1 MTGPLEGVRVVEL
14 AGIGPGP
21 YTCMLLADAG
31 ADVLRVDRATGGPPP
46 SPLTGGHWDLLNR
59 SRRSVAVNL
68 KNPEGVRLVLDLVA
82 EADGLVE
89 GWRPGVA
96 ERLGIGPDPCLARNP
111 KLVYGRMTGWGQ
123 DGPLASS
130 AGHDINYIA
139 VAGALWPI
147 GRDGERPVP
156 PLNLVGDFGG
166 GGMMLA
172 FGMCA
177 ALLHARRSGQGQVVD
192 AAMVDG
198 AASLMT
204 MTYAFRQLG
213 LWTEHRS
220 INVLDSGA
228 PYYEVYDTADGKF
241 FCVGA
246 IEPQFYAE
254 LLRVVGLDPA
264 ELPAQNDRTQWP
276 AMKERFAAVFRTR
289 TRDAWTEAFAGTD
302 ACGAPVLSP
311 WEAHTHPHNEHRGTF
326 VEVEG
331 IVQPGPAPR
340 FSRTPAAVHRPP
352 PVAGQDTDE
361 ALTAWGIDDQRIAT
375 LRAAG
380 AVD

>member
-1 MTGPLEGVRVVEL
+1 
-14 AGIGPGP
+14 
-21 YTCMLLADAG
+21 
-31 ADVLRVDRATGGPPP
+31 
-46 SPLTGGHWDLLNR
+46 
-59 SRRSVAVNL
+59 
-68 KNPEGVRLVLDLVA
+68 
-82 EADGLVE
+82 
-89 GWRPGVA
+89 
-96 ERLGIGPDPCLARNP
+96 
-111 KLVYGRMTGWGQ
+111 
-123 DGPLASS
+123 
-130 AGHDINYIA
+130 
-139 VAGALWPI
+139 
-147 GRDGERPVP
+147 
-156 PLNLVGDFGG
+156 
-166 GGMMLA
+166 MMLA

-177 ALLHARRSGQGQVVD
+177 ALLHAHRSGQGQVVD